1 MLSRPAMDNAAPDA
15 RRRPWFLIL
24 ALVVCSILGAG
35 GFIGG
40 METVAVYRT
49 TQLDTSVRLKDLKE
63 DGHRQAAQASVD
75 HLVEVLEQ
83 ERPKMFPLS
92 VGELVLGLAMFIL
105 AAGAMAGRGGARR
118 ALVQV
123 TLVQAALIVGTYVA
137 TPKVRVAASEMEL
150 TIRAGELE
158 ESGNDPAIVKD
169 TVRRFRQIEPVIT
182 GGVLG
187 GRMLVALLIVVALT
201 RKRTRAFY
209 EAMSE
214 QRNAE
219 S

>member
-1 MLSRPAMDNAAPDA
+1 MDNAAPDA

-92 VGELVLGLAMFIL
+92 VAELVLGLAMFIL
-105 AAGAMAGRGGARR
+105 AAAAMAGRGGARSS
-118 ALVQV
+118 LVQIV
-123 TLVQAALIVGTYVA
+123 LVQAALIVGTYVA
-137 TPKVRVAASEMEL
+137 TPKVRWAAADMEL

-158 ESGNDPAIVKD
+158 EAGNDPAIVKD
-169 TVRRFRQIEPVIT
+169 TVSRFRQIEPAIT

-187 GRMLVALLIVVALT
+187 GRMMVALLIVLALT

>member
-1 MLSRPAMDNAAPDA
+1 MLFRPAMDNAAPDA

-40 METVAVYRT
+40 TETVAVYRT

-63 DGHRQAAQASVD
+63 DAHRQDAQASVD

-92 VGELVLGLAMFIL
+92 VAELILGLAMFIL
-105 AAGAMAGRGGARR
+105 AAAAMAGRSGARSS
-118 ALVQV
+118 LVQIV
-123 TLVQAALIVGTYVA
+123 LVQAALIVGTYVA
-137 TPKVRVAASEMEL
+137 TPKVRWAASEMEL

-158 ESGNDPAIVKD
+158 ETGNDPAMVKD

-187 GRMLVALLIVVALT
+187 GRLLVALLIVVALT

-209 EAMSE
+209 EAMSA